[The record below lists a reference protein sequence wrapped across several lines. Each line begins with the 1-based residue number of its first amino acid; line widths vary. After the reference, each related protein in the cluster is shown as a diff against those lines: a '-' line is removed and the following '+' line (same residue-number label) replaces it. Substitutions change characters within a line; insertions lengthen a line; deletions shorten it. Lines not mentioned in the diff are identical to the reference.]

1 LLAKEN
7 TEDFAAALRSDTPT
21 GRLIQTQKQKLVS
34 IIDPS
39 QQALAQ
45 KKYQEITSRLENKQY
60 FDNFLQSRD
69 EENSILSF
77 AKTDEMNRVGFG
89 DNLKI
94 ITVGIPDGF
103 SRNVLDY
110 RLLSN
115 SPERQRTKVR
125 VKVHRHDILL
135 NNTILRFG
143 ESPPGRER
151 DGNEQFKITFKPK
164 EFDFD
169 LRLFFKGFSPIVNSG
184 ADIRVSQLDNDGN
197 TTQSPKIIDDRNIL
211 DFTSLVQSN
220 FILQRFND
228 KFASFSDVIFPVIG
242 SEEEKSIFANHALDY
257 IAKTYIRAMSGAKLQ
272 EETFLID
279 REKEKSILAPE
290 EIVRFLEIINSYVGT
305 ISPGLSVN
313 DYLGGSRSTRELLRR
328 LQGNEPTIPITESVL
343 IGGNG
348 LPDDVNIK
356 LTEDLI
362 RFTKM
367 VSPESLLFGPESTRQ
382 RIVEPRLFERVFCM
396 FIDPDSFEIDFIDPA
411 FKNRLIEAGLIQ
423 PNIEPVVLSQITNL
437 MEVPQFNQ
445 FYVEVI

>member
-1 LLAKEN
+1 
-7 TEDFAAALRSDTPT
+7 
-21 GRLIQTQKQKLVS
+21 
-34 IIDPS
+34 
-39 QQALAQ
+39 
-45 KKYQEITSRLENKQY
+45 
-60 FDNFLQSRD
+60 
-69 EENSILSF
+69 
-77 AKTDEMNRVGFG
+77 M
-89 DNLKI
+89 
-94 ITVGIPDGF
+94 
-103 SRNVLDY
+103 
-110 RLLSN
+110 
-115 SPERQRTKVR
+115 
-125 VKVHRHDILL
+125 
-135 NNTILRFG
+135 
-143 ESPPGRER
+143 
-151 DGNEQFKITFKPK
+151 
-164 EFDFD
+164 
-169 LRLFFKGFSPIVNSG
+169 FFKGFSPIVNSD
-184 ADIRVSQLDNDGN
+184 ADIRVTQLDNDGN
-197 TTQSPKIIDDRNIL
+197 ATQSPKIIDDRNIL

-257 IAKTYIRAMSGAKLQ
+257 VAKTYIRAMSGAKLQ

-279 REKEKSILAPE
+279 REKEKSILTSE
-290 EIVRFLEIINSYVGT
+290 EIVRFLEIINTYVDS

-348 LPDDVNIK
+348 LSDDVNVK

-367 VSPESLLFGPESTRQ
+367 ISPESLLFGPTSTRQ
-382 RIVEPRLFERVFCM
+382 RIVEPRLFERIFCM

-411 FKNRLIEAGLIQ
+411 FKNKLVEAGLAS
-423 PNIEPVVLSQITNL
+423 IEADPPVLTQITNL